1 MESAWHI
8 PSAPTWTG
16 IYTGSVGIQY
26 FLWAA
31 MMILI
36 DTISTS
42 FSGAAMLRTEF
53 LVCSLQFAVC
63 SGWVE

>member
-1 MESAWHI
+1 MESALQF

-16 IYTGSVGIQY
+16 RYTGSVGIQY

-36 DTISTS
+36 DTVSTS

-53 LVCSLQFAVC
+53 LVFSL
-63 SGWVE
+63 